1 MQKAASLPDRYRI
14 GKTQFYERR
23 QHLIRLGYD
32 MEADKLGRN
41 SYYSDE
47 QIQIFDDLNTHYQ
60 KWGTLEG
67 FPSATPEIA
76 DNQTETDKNS
86 PVTNTETGLVQ
97 RESEK
102 VINNSVDTEEIFV
115 DTNPLEDIQE
125 DNFRRVDEA
134 AQFAAAQN
142 IVAFNYLTVNYMKQ
156 RDFSVPGLRSQVEKS
171 SRVVE
176 ESLDS
181 LKQSPEVIAKKLI
194 QRTKKEPEQMT

>member
-32 MEADKLGRN
+32 MEADKHGRN
-41 SYYSDE
+41 SYYNDQ
-47 QIQIFDDLNTHYQ
+47 QIQIFDDLNAHYR

-76 DNQTETDKNS
+76 DNQTETSKNS
-86 PVTNTETGLVQ
+86 PVTNAETGLVQ

-142 IVAFNYLTVNYMKQ
+142 LVAFNYLTVNYMKQ

>member
-32 MEADKLGRN
+32 MEADKHGRN

-47 QIQIFDDLNTHYQ
+47 QIQIFDDLNAHYQ

>member
-32 MEADKLGRN
+32 MEADKHGRN

>member
-32 MEADKLGRN
+32 MEADKHGRN

-47 QIQIFDDLNTHYQ
+47 QIQIFDDLNAHYQ

-76 DNQTETDKNS
+76 DNQTETN
-86 PVTNTETGLVQ
+86 TNAETGLVQ

>member
-23 QHLIRLGYD
+23 QHLIRLGYA
-32 MEADKLGRN
+32 MEAEKHGRN

-47 QIQIFDDLNTHYQ
+47 QVQIFDDLNTHYR
-60 KWGTLEG
+60 KWGTFEG

-76 DNQTETDKNS
+76 DKQTETEKNS
-86 PVTNTETGLVQ
+86 PVTNAQTGLVQ

-102 VINNSVDTEEIFV
+102 VINDSVDAEEIFV

-125 DNFRRVDEA
+125 NNFRRVDEA

-142 IVAFNYLTVNYMKQ
+142 IVAFNYLTVNYMKE
-156 RDFSVPGLRSQVEKS
+156 RNFSVPGLRSQVEKS
-171 SRVVE
+171 DRVIE

-181 LKQSPEVIAKKLI
+181 LKQSPELIAKKLI

>member
-156 RDFSVPGLRSQVEKS
+156 RNFSVPGLRSQVEKS

>member
-1 MQKAASLPDRYRI
+1 MQKAASLPDRYGI

-23 QHLIRLGYD
+23 QHLIRLGYA

-47 QIQIFDDLNTHYQ
+47 QIQIFDDLNDHYR

-76 DNQTETDKNS
+76 DHQPETDKNS
-86 PVTNTETGLVQ
+86 PVTNAETGLVQ

-102 VINNSVDTEEIFV
+102 VINESVDAEEIFV

-125 DNFRRVDEA
+125 NNFRRVDEA

-142 IVAFNYLTVNYMKQ
+142 LVALNYLTVNY
-156 RDFSVPGLRSQVEKS
+156 LTS
-171 SRVVE
+171 S
-176 ESLDS
+176 
-181 LKQSPEVIAKKLI
+181 P
-194 QRTKKEPEQMT
+194 P

>member
-32 MEADKLGRN
+32 MEADKHGRN

-76 DNQTETDKNS
+76 DNQTEPDKNS

-156 RDFSVPGLRSQVEKS
+156 RNFSVPGLRSQVEKS

-176 ESLDS
+176 ESLDF

>member
-32 MEADKLGRN
+32 MEADKHGRN

-142 IVAFNYLTVNYMKQ
+142 IVAFNYLTVKYMKQ

-171 SRVVE
+171 GRVVE

>member
-32 MEADKLGRN
+32 MEAEKHGRN

-47 QIQIFDDLNTHYQ
+47 QVQIFDDLNTHYK

-67 FPSATPEIA
+67 FPTATPEIA
-76 DNQTETDKNS
+76 DKQTETDKNS
-86 PVTNTETGLVQ
+86 SVTNAQTGLVQ

-102 VINNSVDTEEIFV
+102 VINDSVDAEEIFV

-142 IVAFNYLTVNYMKQ
+142 IVAFNYLTVNYMKE
-156 RDFSVPGLRSQVEKS
+156 RNFSVPGLRSQVEK
-171 SRVVE
+171 
-176 ESLDS
+176 
-181 LKQSPEVIAKKLI
+181 
-194 QRTKKEPEQMT
+194 

>member
-32 MEADKLGRN
+32 MEADKHGRN

-76 DNQTETDKNS
+76 DNQTEPDKNS

>member
-32 MEADKLGRN
+32 MEADKHGRN
-41 SYYSDE
+41 SYYSYE
-47 QIQIFDDLNTHYQ
+47 QIQIFDDLNAHYQ

>member
-1 MQKAASLPDRYRI
+1 MQKAASLPDRYGI

-23 QHLIRLGYD
+23 QHLIRLGYA

-47 QIQIFDDLNTHYQ
+47 QIQIFDDLNDHYR

-76 DNQTETDKNS
+76 DHQPETDKNS
-86 PVTNTETGLVQ
+86 PVTKVETGLVQ
-97 RESEK
+97 RECEK
-102 VINNSVDTEEIFV
+102 VINESVDAEEIFV

-125 DNFRRVDEA
+125 NNFRRVDEA

-142 IVAFNYLTVNYMKQ
+142 LVALNYLTVNYMKE
-156 RDFSVPGLRSQVEKS
+156 RNFSVPGLRSQVEKS
-171 SRVVE
+171 DRVVE
-176 ESLDS
+176 DSLDS
-181 LKQSPEVIAKKLI
+181 LKQSPELIAKKLI

>member
-32 MEADKLGRN
+32 MEADKHGRN

-76 DNQTETDKNS
+76 DNQTEPDKNS

-156 RDFSVPGLRSQVEKS
+156 RNFSVPGLRSQVEKS

>member
-32 MEADKLGRN
+32 MEADKHGRN

-47 QIQIFDDLNTHYQ
+47 QIQIFDDLNAHYQ

-76 DNQTETDKNS
+76 DNQTEPDKNS
-86 PVTNTETGLVQ
+86 PITNTETGLVQ

>member
-32 MEADKLGRN
+32 MEADKHGRN

-86 PVTNTETGLVQ
+86 PVTNSETGLVQ

-156 RDFSVPGLRSQVEKS
+156 RNFSVPGLRSQVEKS

-176 ESLDS
+176 ESLDF

>member
-1 MQKAASLPDRYRI
+1 MQKAASLPDRYGI

-23 QHLIRLGYD
+23 QHLIRLGYA

-47 QIQIFDDLNTHYQ
+47 QIQIFDDLNDHYR

-76 DNQTETDKNS
+76 DHQPETDKNS
-86 PVTNTETGLVQ
+86 PVTNAETGLVQ

-102 VINNSVDTEEIFV
+102 VINESVDAEEIFV

-125 DNFRRVDEA
+125 NNFRRVDEA

-142 IVAFNYLTVNYMKQ
+142 LGALNYLTVNYMKE
-156 RDFSVPGLRSQVEKS
+156 RNFSVTGLKSQVEKS
-171 SRVVE
+171 DRVVE
-176 ESLDS
+176 DSLDS
-181 LKQSPEVIAKKLI
+181 LKQSPELIAKKLI

>member
-32 MEADKLGRN
+32 MEADKHGRN

-156 RDFSVPGLRSQVEKS
+156 LNFSVPGLRSQVEKS

>member
-76 DNQTETDKNS
+76 DNQTEPDKNS

-156 RDFSVPGLRSQVEKS
+156 RNFSVPGLRSQVEKS

>member
-32 MEADKLGRN
+32 MEADKHGRN

-76 DNQTETDKNS
+76 DNQTEPDKNS

-102 VINNSVDTEEIFV
+102 VINNSVDPEEIFV

-125 DNFRRVDEA
+125 DNFRRMDEA

-176 ESLDS
+176 ESLDF

>member
-32 MEADKLGRN
+32 MEADKHGRN

-102 VINNSVDTEEIFV
+102 VINNSVDPEEIFV

-125 DNFRRVDEA
+125 DNFRRMDEA

-176 ESLDS
+176 ESLDF

>member
-76 DNQTETDKNS
+76 DNQTEPDKNS

-125 DNFRRVDEA
+125 DNFRRVDES

-156 RDFSVPGLRSQVEKS
+156 RNFSVPGLRSQVEKS

>member
-32 MEADKLGRN
+32 MEADKHGRN

-76 DNQTETDKNS
+76 DNQTEPDKNS

-142 IVAFNYLTVNYMKQ
+142 IVAFNYLTVNYMNQ
-156 RDFSVPGLRSQVEKS
+156 RNFSVPGLRSQVEKS

>member
-32 MEADKLGRN
+32 MEADKHGRN

-47 QIQIFDDLNTHYQ
+47 QIQIFDDLNAHYQ

-76 DNQTETDKNS
+76 DNQTEPDKNS
-86 PVTNTETGLVQ
+86 PITNTETGLVQ

-171 SRVVE
+171 DRVVE